1 VIDCDYEWLSHGK
14 LGADFP
20 AIGAV
25 KDLRA
30 WCETEMQTGQAK
42 TCSEN
47 SNNAPKPWKDIKIE
61 FSQ

>member
-25 KDLRA
+25 EDLRA
-30 WCETEMQTGQAK
+30 WCETEMQYQQRNANGAG
-42 TCSEN
+42 EN
-47 SNNAPKPWKDIKIE
+47 LFRKFK
-61 FSQ
+61 